1 MPKKPTRVK
10 DVNAQRDV
18 VMGNQINYSADL
30 TRVESLLDQIIA
42 LLRDPRA
49 RVEVGGD
56 VRGSILV
63 VGDGNQ
69 VSLTRQ
75 DVGLFAK
82 LQTDG
87 SAARRE
93 EIYLT
98 RFILDETYAR
108 WEKLYLPLTG
118 SMQFE
123 PSMRLS
129 DRSDQGLSA
138 AGVPL
143 GDVRDAIREYKK
155 TRFVIL
161 GDPGCGKTTT
171 LNRVALDLARERLR
185 DPLNGKLPIRADLF
199 KFTGDQQPEDFLEN
213 LWRKTGL
220 PMSYGEA
227 VSGNQVCFLLDGVNQ
242 MPIADRSKRI
252 ERWSHWANEDL
263 PGDNWAIFTCR
274 VADYTASLRLPEV
287 RVNVLDE
294 KQMRRYF
301 QIHFG
306 EADHE
311 KHWGEFEK
319 RLRSGNDRFE
329 KLARN
334 PFMLNLMV
342 DRALA
347 GETFG
352 DSRAI
357 LMQDL
362 AERLIRRELES
373 GRQPE
378 ALTADPL
385 GTGKAMM
392 EALSRLAFAMQ
403 AKGEGTGLTRALA
416 EKTPLTERGGAD
428 LLLDDILKLAVDAT
442 ILEETD
448 VTEGDPS
455 KTVYA
460 FYHHLLQEY
469 FAAAHLLK
477 LFRKGGDLSKY
488 WKVRWRWWQFS
499 PLPLPKGQ
507 ALPNPPVTGWEETVT
522 FAAALSGRDAER
534 MISVIAKGNLPL
546 AGRCMAEVKGR
557 EDLDPLAEKLRTDL
571 LARQRSDHAHLRA
584 RIDAGLALGEI
595 GHPELRPQKFTF
607 EEKEVWAILP
617 PMQPVPEGEFLFG
630 SDPNDKDAFDS
641 EKTTERKM
649 TLPAFSAGRYPVT
662 NAEFKHFLDAGGYK
676 DDRWWT
682 PEGLAWKKG
691 GADAH
696 ESALQDWLAYR
707 NLVIDVGV
715 DNAAKQLSWTPGAHE
730 FWREIAEL
738 EEDALLERARK
749 IFDRPFDRP
758 GYWDDPALSSPARPV
773 VGVNWYEATAYC
785 AWLSAVTGRE
795 FRLPTE
801 LEWERAAR
809 GGDGRV
815 YPWGNEFDPKK
826 CNSVEG
832 QIYRTTPVGL
842 FPNGVSPHGVFEASG
857 NVWDWTASW
866 FKAYPGQA
874 EDLRDDYGEKYRVVR
889 GGSWDNYRW
898 TVRCAYRNG
907 DVPDVFNDV
916 VGFRLVSPGSDAS
929 PQR

>member
-1 MPKKPTRVK
+1 MPKQKSVR
-10 DVNAQRDV
+10 DINAQRDV
-18 VMGNQINYSADL
+18 VMGNQYNYSADL

-42 LLRDPRA
+42 LLRDPHVRI
-49 RVEVGGD
+49 EVGGD
-56 VRGSILV
+56 LRDSILV

-69 VSLTRQ
+69 VSLTKA
-75 DVGLFAK
+75 DLGLFAK

-108 WEKLYLPLTG
+108 WEKLYLPLAG
-118 SMQFE
+118 SIQFE

-143 GDVRDAIREYKK
+143 GDIREAIHEYKK

-185 DPLNGKLPIRADLF
+185 NPINGKLPIRADLF
-199 KFTGDQQPEDFLEN
+199 KFTGDGQPEDFLEN

-220 PMSYGEA
+220 AMDYGEA
-227 VSGNQVCFLLDGVNQ
+227 ISGNQVCFLLDGVNQ
-242 MPIADRSKRI
+242 MPSADGSKRI

-263 PGDNWAIFTCR
+263 PGDNWALFTCR

-294 KQMRRYF
+294 KQMRQYF
-301 QIHFG
+301 QIRFG

-385 GTGKAMM
+385 GTGRAMM

-403 AKGEGTGLTRALA
+403 AKGEGTGLIRALA
-416 EKTPLTERGGAD
+416 EKTPMAERGGAN
-428 LLLDDILKLAVDAT
+428 LLLDDILELAVDAT

-448 VTEGDPS
+448 VTDDDPS

-477 LFRKGGDLSKY
+477 LFRKGKNLSKY
-488 WKVRWRWWQFS
+488 WSVNWRWWQFS
-499 PLPLPKGQ
+499 PLPLRKGQ
-507 ALPNPPVTGWEETVT
+507 ALPTPPVTGWEEALT
-522 FAAALSGRDAER
+522 FSVALSGRDAER
-534 MISVIAKGNLPL
+534 MITAVAKSNLPL
-546 AGRCMAEVKGR
+546 AGRCLAEVKGR
-557 EDLDPLAEKLRTDL
+557 DNLNPLAENLRNDL
-571 LARQRSDHAHLRA
+571 LNRQRSTHAHLRA

-595 GHPELRPQKFTF
+595 GHPELRPQQFTF
-607 EEKEVWAILP
+607 EGREVWAILP
-617 PMQPVPEGEFLFG
+617 PMQEIPAGEFLFG
-630 SDPNDKDAFDS
+630 SDPNDKDAYNN

-649 TLPAFSAGRYPVT
+649 TLPAFSVGRYPVT
-662 NAEFKHFLDAGGYK
+662 NAEFKHFLDADGYK

-682 PEGLAWKKG
+682 PEGLTWKQG
-691 GADAH
+691 GVNAH
-696 ESALQDWLAYR
+696 EGALQEWLDYR
-707 NLVIDVGV
+707 IQVKNFGV
-715 DNAAKQLSWTPGAHE
+715 DKAAKQFSWTPGTHE
-730 FWREIAEL
+730 FWAEVT
-738 EEDALLERARK
+738 ALGDEAAQERARK

-758 GYWDDPALSSPARPV
+758 GYWDDPALSSPGRPV
-773 VGVNWYEATAYC
+773 VGINWYEASAYC
-785 AWLSAVTGRE
+785 KWLTAITGKE

-801 LEWERAAR
+801 FEWERAAR
-809 GGDGRV
+809 GEDGRA
-815 YPWGNEFDPKK
+815 YPWGNEFDPRK

-832 QIYRTTPVGL
+832 QIYRTTPIGL
-842 FPNGVSPHGVFEASG
+842 FPNGVSPHGVFDSSG
-857 NVWDWTASW
+857 NVYEWTGSW
-866 FKAYPGQA
+866 YKAYSGQA
-874 EDLRDDYGEKYRVVR
+874 VDLRDDYGEKYRTVR
-889 GGSWDNYRW
+889 GGSWGSDRRV
-898 TVRCAYRNG
+898 VRCAYRLR
-907 DVPDVFNDV
+907 DVPDLFYDSL
-916 VGFRLVSPGSDAS
+916 GFRLGSPGS
-929 PQR
+929 

>member
-1 MPKKPTRVK
+1 MNKKKPTKVK

-18 VMGNQINYSADL
+18 VMGNQYNYSADL
-30 TRVESLLDQIIA
+30 TRVESLLDQIVA
-42 LLRDPRA
+42 LLRDPNT
-49 RVEVGGD
+49 RVEGD
-56 VRGSILV
+56 LHESILV

-69 VSLTRQ
+69 VSLTKQ

-108 WEKLYLPLTG
+108 WEKLYLPLAG

-143 GDVRDAIREYKK
+143 GDIRDAIHEYKK

-171 LNRVALDLARERLR
+171 LNRLALDLARERLR

-199 KFTGDQQPEDFLEN
+199 KFTGDGQPEDFLEN

-220 PMSYGEA
+220 AIDYGEA
-227 VSGNQVCFLLDGVNQ
+227 ISGNQVCFLLDGVNQ

-252 ERWSHWANEDL
+252 ERWSHWANHDL
-263 PGDNWAIFTCR
+263 PGDNWALFTCR

-294 KQMRRYF
+294 KQMRQYF
-301 QIHFG
+301 QIRFG

-311 KHWGEFEK
+311 KHWDEFEK

-342 DRALA
+342 DRALT

-392 EALSRLAFAMQ
+392 EALSRLAFSMQ
-403 AKGEGTGLTRALA
+403 AQGEGTGLTRALA
-416 EKTPLTERGGAD
+416 EKTPLAERGGAD
-428 LLLDDILKLAVDAT
+428 LPLDDILKLAVDAT

-448 VTEGDPS
+448 VVEDDPG

-477 LFRKGGDLSKY
+477 LFRKGKNLSKY

-499 PLPLPKGQ
+499 PLPLLKGQ
-507 ALPNPPVTGWEETVT
+507 ALPPPPVTGWEETVT
-522 FAAALSGRDAER
+522 FAAALSGRDAGR
-534 MISVIAKGNLPL
+534 MITAIAKHNLPL
-546 AGRCMAEVKGR
+546 AGRCLAEVKGR
-557 EDLDPLAEKLRTDL
+557 DDLKPLAEKLRADL

-595 GHPELRPQKFTF
+595 DHPELRPQKFTF
-607 EEKEVWAILP
+607 EEKEIWAILP
-617 PMQPVPEGEFLFG
+617 PMQAVPEGEFLFG
-630 SDPNDKDAFDS
+630 SDPNDKDAYDD

-649 TLPAFSAGRYPVT
+649 ILPAFSVGRYPVT
-662 NAEFKHFLDAGGYK
+662 NAEFKHFLDSGGYK

-682 PEGLAWKKG
+682 PEGLAWKGG
-691 GADAH
+691 GANAH
-696 ESALQDWLAYR
+696 DSAMQSWLDTRTA
-707 NLVIDVGV
+707 IKDFGV
-715 DNAAKQLSWTPGAHE
+715 DKAAKQFNWNPNRQHFWAEVTQLDDEAAH
-730 FWREIAEL
+730 
-738 EEDALLERARK
+738 ERARK

-758 GYWDDPALSSPARPV
+758 GYWDDPALSSPARPA
-773 VGVNWYEATAYC
+773 VGVNWYEASAYC
-785 AWLSAVTGRE
+785 VWLSAVTGKE

-801 LEWERAAR
+801 FEWERAAR
-809 GGDGRV
+809 GEDGRI

-842 FPNGVSPHGVFEASG
+842 FPNGVSPHGMFDASG
-857 NVWDWTASW
+857 NVAEWTSSW

-874 EDLRDDYGEKYRVVR
+874 EDLQDDYGEKYRTVR
-889 GGSWDNYRW
+889 GGSWSLNRW
-898 TVRCAYRNG
+898 NVRCADRNRG
-907 DVPDVFNDV
+907 VPALFVNNL
-916 VGFRLVSPGSDAS
+916 GFRLVSPGS
-929 PQR
+929 